1 MDQFWKEEAQLK
13 PFLREKGIPFG
24 TLGPDTTDLVAH
36 WLRGTMTH
44 YEHHILLRQ
53 QVVQNQLQAYRLGK
67 VVPKATTEPM
77 NPDQQAQR
85 LARLSPQDW
94 TKALKALLGGGYSEE
109 ALQEL
114 LRLWESPKFSVVPT
128 PIEHAS
134 EVLYIAMG
142 ANLNATLVI
151 VPEAACVPHGAF
163 QPPTPTFLLQI
174 LRESLVEDRA
184 PMPPITAPSGFAT
197 IRPPK
202 QPSFLRTARYP
213 HLYPANQWYP
223 LPDQEF
229 GWTYLAQGA
238 ILANDLNLW
247 AGDLSL
253 ST

>member
-1 MDQFWKEEAQLK
+1 MDQFYKEDASLK

-36 WLRGTMTH
+36 WLRVTMTY

-67 VVPKATTEPM
+67 VVPKPTTDPK
-77 NPDQQAQR
+77 NLDQEAQR

-94 TKALKALLGGGYSEE
+94 TQALRALIGGEFSEE
-109 ALQEL
+109 TLREL
-114 LRLWESPKFSVVPT
+114 LRLWESPKYAIVPT
-128 PIEHAS
+128 PIEHAN
-134 EVLYIAMG
+134 EVLFIALG
-142 ANLNATLVI
+142 ANLNAALVI
-151 VPEAACVPHGAF
+151 VPEAACEPGGAF
-163 QPPTPTFLLQI
+163 QAPTPAYLTQI
-174 LRESLVEDRA
+174 LRESLTEERA
-184 PMPPITAPSGFAT
+184 PRALSSTPSGFAT

-202 QPSFLRTARYP
+202 RPSFLRTARYP
-213 HLYPANQWYP
+213 HSFPATQWYA
-223 LPDQEF
+223 LADQEF

-238 ILANDLNLW
+238 LLANDLHLW